1 MDTSTR
7 FARYLRFRST
17 LDDPFVELDLSYSS
31 MQEEDLAALQ
41 PSLTAAHAA
50 MRALESGAVAN
61 PDEGRQVGHF
71 WLRAPGLA
79 PTPALE
85 EQIREAIDGVSEFAA
100 AVHSGA
106 VAPPEGGAFRKVV
119 LCGIGGSALGP
130 MLLADV
136 FDRADAPMSLT
147 VLDNTD
153 PEGIDAALGRLGA
166 LQDALVIIIS
176 KSGGTPET
184 RNGMLEVQRAIE
196 AQGLS
201 LGARAVAVTTDGS
214 QLHQRARRGGGSQGV
229 GAAGRAAQADGQAE
243 ALARRARRR
252 RLARG

>member
-41 PSLTAAHAA
+41 PSLAAAHAA

-85 EQIREAIDGVSEFAA
+85 EQIREAIDGVS
-100 AVHSGA
+100 AV
-106 VAPPEGGAFRKVV
+106 
-119 LCGIGGSALGP
+119 
-130 MLLADV
+130 
-136 FDRADAPMSLT
+136 
-147 VLDNTD
+147 
-153 PEGIDAALGRLGA
+153 
-166 LQDALVIIIS
+166 
-176 KSGGTPET
+176 ET
-184 RNGMLEVQRAIE
+184 QEI
-196 AQGLS
+196 
-201 LGARAVAVTTDGS
+201 TF
-214 QLHQRARRGGGSQGV
+214 
-229 GAAGRAAQADGQAE
+229 E
-243 ALARRARRR
+243 AL
-252 RLARG
+252 